1 MHPDQATDSIVDAA
15 VMYSKPFAVVVITF
29 HGTPCPCPALAV
41 GVDAL
46 AAVAAVA
53 VVTAV
58 AALATFAP
66 LLFKFQLPDPF
77 TV

>member
-29 HGTPCPCPALAV
+29 HGTPCLCPALAV

-46 AAVAAVA
+46 AAVASVA
-53 VVTAV
+53 AV

-66 LLFKFQLPDPF
+66 LLSKSQLLDPF
-77 TV
+77 TF